1 MVTLGEIV
9 EILRGS
15 NLGLVR
21 SYADFNR
28 FTHVGKGLLSRSTK
42 ESLTQTGVAVI
53 NVEFSRAD
61 SMVRMMDQLIEDDIG
76 RFQADL
82 VRLTGGRDRAQAKL
96 IKNQNQFFPNGN
108 SPLYSDPKVSYNL
121 LMEKMTKRERK
132 EQKKAEYQEVLKK
145 QKMNDMLK
153 KFGIWG
159 GAAAILIA
167 SVWGLFVLSTT
178 TPSATTGVEAPAIS
192 NNDITIGSSS
202 AQVSLV
208 EYSDFQCP
216 ACAAYHPIVNQLL
229 AEFEGKLKLAYRFF
243 PLSQTHKNAMISAQA
258 GYAAFKQ
265 NKFEDMY
272 NMLLTPKMI
281 GQMRTMRR
289 INS

>member
-1 MVTLGEIV
+1 MTIAEKERARVLEFNDRPGNQFVFDNSNSYYRPREYRLYLQKPTSAPKNAASLIAEVISDKCIKTDEGWIPGPILGSINSIAAVFINPYKGKNTRSRPRVDFLKPDVAPGIIKRYREGVSVVTLGEIV

-96 IKNQNQFFPNGN
+96 IKTKTSF
-108 SPLYSDPKVSYNL
+108 SPTV
-121 LMEKMTKRERK
+121 
-132 EQKKAEYQEVLKK
+132 
-145 QKMNDMLK
+145 
-153 KFGIWG
+153 
-159 GAAAILIA
+159 
-167 SVWGLFVLSTT
+167 
-178 TPSATTGVEAPAIS
+178 TPSLFRPKS
-192 NNDITIGSSS
+192 
-202 AQVSLV
+202 
-208 EYSDFQCP
+208 
-216 ACAAYHPIVNQLL
+216 
-229 AEFEGKLKLAYRFF
+229 KL
-243 PLSQTHKNAMISAQA
+243 
-258 GYAAFKQ
+258 
-265 NKFEDMY
+265 
-272 NMLLTPKMI
+272 
-281 GQMRTMRR
+281 
-289 INS
+289 

>member
-1 MVTLGEIV
+1 
-9 EILRGS
+9 
-15 NLGLVR
+15 
-21 SYADFNR
+21 
-28 FTHVGKGLLSRSTK
+28 
-42 ESLTQTGVAVI
+42 
-53 NVEFSRAD
+53 
-61 SMVRMMDQLIEDDIG
+61 
-76 RFQADL
+76 
-82 VRLTGGRDRAQAKL
+82 
-96 IKNQNQFFPNGN
+96 
-108 SPLYSDPKVSYNL
+108 
-121 LMEKMTKRERK
+121 MTKRERK

-272 NMLLTPKMI
+272 NMLFDTQNDWANENNAKDKFIEYATQIELDIEKFKADMESDEAKKAIQDDLSEGTKAGVNSTPTFFLNNKKI
-281 GQMRTMRR
+281 VTPRTYEDFKKL
-289 INS
+289 IQDEIDKK